1 MLRYIIWTFIFYWLF
16 RFIFNFL
23 VPVFRATRQMKQQV
37 NDFKSRMD
45 GQGNYQGASTHASS
59 ANSSAPAQPEQPA
72 KGDYIDFEEVK

>member
-23 VPVFRATRQMKQQV
+23 VPVFRATSQMKQKVREFQSAQS
-37 NDFKSRMD
+37 N
-45 GQGNYQGASTHASS
+45 HASS
-59 ANSSAPAQPEQPA
+59 TPPPGPQPQQKPA